1 MQEKK
6 IQISENEKDEI
17 TNKFCSEI
25 NGNNNLK
32 YINHDKFAEKLFE
45 LMKNDDNNYDEDFM
59 KNIQN
64 LEVDGFD

>member
-1 MQEKK
+1 M
-6 IQISENEKDEI
+6 
-17 TNKFCSEI
+17 
-25 NGNNNLK
+25 K

>member
-1 MQEKK
+1 MKSTEEEVY
-6 IQISENEKDEI
+6 II
-17 TNKFCSEI
+17 TSTYLSAGAPELGEAK
-25 NGNNNLK
+25 G
-32 YINHDKFAEKLFE
+32 